1 MKVGQYIS
9 ELLYQH
15 ESVLLPGF
23 GTFTTKYEPARFIPE
38 QKIVQAPAL
47 IVAFNPM
54 PKDGDTVLV
63 DYISEKEGKSSGEI
77 MRNLGELVQETIHAL
92 EAGNKVEL
100 ECIGLFAMEGDGS
113 LLFEPNRHINYLA
126 NNTGITH
133 VKTPEQKPVK
143 DTLVAATVVKTPT
156 PKTEEKEFSE
166 TPKKEDMSEPKPK
179 ETKDKSA
186 LSPALRW
193 IAIILIPLLII
204 LLILF
209 FNYTFF
215 FGTEGLFRKAPP
227 VYIEETVVSP
237 DTDLVAEP
245 DVVEEATADT
255 YVPTTEDAY
264 DPYLVPP
271 APDFSRPV
279 YLIVVGS
286 FRNELKANKLAL
298 ELRKGGAPMAHVLDR
313 THAGFYRTYYGYYYD
328 LNKAK
333 EQKALL
339 SDEMKEIAWILHR

>member
-38 QKIVQAPAL
+38 QKIVKAPAL
-47 IVAFNPM
+47 TVDFSPM
-54 PKDGDTVLV
+54 PKDGDTVLA
-63 DYISEKEGKSSGEI
+63 DYISEKEGKPAEEVV
-77 MRNLGELVQETIHAL
+77 RHLGELVQETTHAL
-92 EAGNKVEL
+92 EAGNKVEF
-100 ECIGLFAMEGDGS
+100 EHIGLFVMEADGS
-113 LLFEPNRHINYLA
+113 ILFEPNRHTNYLT
-126 NNTGITH
+126 NNTGATH
-133 VKTPEQKPVK
+133 VKTPEPKPVK
-143 DTLVAATVVKTPT
+143 DAPVVATVAKTPPHQ
-156 PKTEEKEFSE
+156 PKEKTLSE
-166 TPKKEDMSEPKPK
+166 TPKKEDMAKIKPK
-179 ETKDKSA
+179 KTRDKST

-215 FGTEGLFRKAPP
+215 FGQEGFFRKAPP
-227 VYIEETVVSP
+227 VYVEETVVSP

-245 DVVEEATADT
+245 DVVEETPADT
-255 YVPTTEDAY
+255 QVPVTEEAF
-264 DPYLVPP
+264 DPYLVPA

-286 FRNELKANKLAL
+286 FRNELKANNLAL
-298 ELRKGGAPMAHVLDR
+298 DLRKGGAKLAHVLDR

-328 LNKAK
+328 LNEAK

-339 SDEMKEIAWILHR
+339 PDEMKEIAWILHR